1 MCCVS
6 DILPLCCVCR
16 ATYTVCLNVCCVFKC
31 VLCRSPVP
39 AERFRQCR
47 DPARSRTA
55 GWNLTASESV
65 VETFRSELVRV
76 DLHDEK
82 QKGK

>member
-1 MCCVS
+1 M
-6 DILPLCCVCR
+6 PLCCLCT
-16 ATYTVCLNVCCVFKC
+16 ATYISVLN
-31 VLCRSPVP
+31 RSPVP
-39 AERFRQCR
+39 AERFWQNR
-47 DPARSRTA
+47 DTARSRTV

-65 VETFRSELVRV
+65 VETFRDELVRV